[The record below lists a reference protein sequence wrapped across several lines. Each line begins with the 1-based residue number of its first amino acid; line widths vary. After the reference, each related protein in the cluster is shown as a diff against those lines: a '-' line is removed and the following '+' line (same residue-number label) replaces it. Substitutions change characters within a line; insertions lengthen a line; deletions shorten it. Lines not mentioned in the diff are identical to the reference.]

1 MIKSLTRI
9 IYSTKKTRCEGC
21 LSMASPL
28 KVTCGCKYA
37 QYCSESCKESDWDD
51 HRDECFYIGRSKKNP
66 SCDTARFVLRSVLF
80 WICQLIVGSSV
91 LLK

>member
-1 MIKSLTRI
+1 
-9 IYSTKKTRCEGC
+9 
-21 LSMASPL
+21 MASPL